1 MALASAVPSAAPE
14 RSPDER
20 DRVSERAGYL
30 GAVHR
35 LRLEIGGAV
44 QGVGFR
50 PFVYRLATDLGL
62 SGWVRNSLSGA
73 VIEVEGLAETVAAFR
88 RRLGTECPRHASLQ
102 SIESTYLDPLGH
114 TGFAIHESNLEG
126 HVAALIVPDIATCP
140 DCVREM
146 FDPSDRRHRYP
157 FTNCTNCGPRF
168 SIVEALPYDR
178 ANTAMKRFEM
188 CPDCR
193 AEYENPHDR
202 RFHAQPIACPVCGPL
217 LALVDPSGRSMAQGD
232 EALVRVVEMIRRGQI
247 VAVKGLGGFHL
258 IVDARNDE
266 AVRKLRARKQREE
279 KPLALMAS
287 LEDARELCDV
297 SPGEEA
303 LLESPAAPIVLM
315 RRHGGVV
322 SASVAPGNPYL
333 GVMLPY
339 TPLHHL
345 LVSELGFPI
354 VATSGNVS
362 DEPMCTENAEA
373 VQRLGPIADAL
384 LLHDRPIVRR
394 VDDSIVRLVSNRPMV
409 LRRAR
414 GYAPLPIAMPRP
426 MPAVLAVGA
435 HLKSTTAITVGSNVF
450 LSQHLGDLETPDAF
464 DGFLDSIAVFET
476 LYGRADRIACDLHP
490 DYRSGTYASA
500 RCSAPHR
507 VQHHFAHVLACMIDN
522 EVDPPVL
529 GVAWDGTGYGLDGTV
544 WGGEFLRV
552 DQKTFTRRAHLRTFR
567 LPGGEAAVREPR
579 RSALGVL
586 YELFG
591 ESLPTGLGLQPHE
604 MSAMTRMLAAG
615 INSPVTSSAG
625 RLFDAVAAL
634 IGLRQRSQFEGQ
646 AAMEL
651 EFAVEPCDD
660 CYDGCSADWE
670 SIVRGIL
677 DDLRCGVS
685 VGRIAARFHN
695 SLVEAIVAEAR
706 AADEERVMLTGGC
719 FQNKYLTERA
729 VRRLRED
736 GFRPYWHQRVPTHD
750 GGIALGQIAAST
762 LG

>member
-1 MALASAVPSAAPE
+1 
-14 RSPDER
+14 
-20 DRVSERAGYL
+20 
-30 GAVHR
+30 
-35 LRLEIGGAV
+35 
-44 QGVGFR
+44 
-50 PFVYRLATDLGL
+50 
-62 SGWVRNSLSGA
+62 
-73 VIEVEGLAETVAAFR
+73 
-88 RRLGTECPRHASLQ
+88 
-102 SIESTYLDPLGH
+102 
-114 TGFAIHESNLEG
+114 
-126 HVAALIVPDIATCP
+126 
-140 DCVREM
+140 
-146 FDPSDRRHRYP
+146 
-157 FTNCTNCGPRF
+157 
-168 SIVEALPYDR
+168 
-178 ANTAMKRFEM
+178 
-188 CPDCR
+188 
-193 AEYENPHDR
+193 
-202 RFHAQPIACPVCGPL
+202 
-217 LALVDPSGRSMAQGD
+217 
-232 EALVRVVEMIRRGQI
+232 
-247 VAVKGLGGFHL
+247 
-258 IVDARNDE
+258 
-266 AVRKLRARKQREE
+266 
-279 KPLALMAS
+279 
-287 LEDARELCDV
+287 
-297 SPGEEA
+297 
-303 LLESPAAPIVLM
+303 
-315 RRHGGVV
+315 
-322 SASVAPGNPYL
+322 
-333 GVMLPY
+333 
-339 TPLHHL
+339 
-345 LVSELGFPI
+345 
-354 VATSGNVS
+354 
-362 DEPMCTENAEA
+362 
-373 VQRLGPIADAL
+373 
-384 LLHDRPIVRR
+384 
-394 VDDSIVRLVSNRPMV
+394 MV

-414 GYAPLPIAMPRP
+414 GYVPLPIAMPRP

-450 LSQHLGDLETPDAF
+450 LSQHLGDLETPEAL

-476 LYGRADRIACDLHP
+476 LYGRAERIACDLHP

-507 VQHHFAHVLACMIDN
+507 VQHHFAHVLACMVDN
-522 EVDPPVL
+522 EVVPPVL

-552 DQKTFTRRAHLRTFR
+552 DQKTFVRRAHLRTFR

-591 ESLPTGLGLQPHE
+591 ESLPTSLGLQPHE
-604 MSAMTRMLAAG
+604 IRAMTRMLAGG

-634 IGLRQRSQFEGQ
+634 IGLRQGSQYEGQ

-695 SLVEAIVAEAR
+695 SLVEAIVAEAH

-736 GFRPYWHQRVPTHD
+736 GFRPYWHQRVPTND